1 LSVEIHRDSLEYVTF
16 PLDTTPV
23 DPTTLTHEVA
33 VIDARE
39 DPTDAPPSDWVPVL
53 YEDGLVHILVRASLT
68 AASNGED
75 VTLDVGR
82 WRVWWRAQANPE
94 YPTRNIGLLYV
105 R

>member
-33 VIDARE
+33 VIDPRT
-39 DPTDAPPSDWVPVL
+39 DPEPPDWVAVD
-53 YEDGLVHILVRASLT
+53 YSDGLVHVLVRASPT
-68 AASNGED
+68 ADSNGED